1 MAARELLKLW
11 ASPPTVSPSARSS
24 SARGTPPRDSA
35 SRRPKSR
42 AQLRSVNTDR
52 SSSTLV
58 RAIWRA
64 ISWISSWSA
73 YSRVVGDDAS
83 SASRWIHLPTFWRT
97 RPIITSRMLQV
108 HELGN
113 SLAME
118 RRIPEGELRS
128 LRALEIEMEVV
139 LPGEADPAVKLD
151 AVGGDA
157 PVGVR
162 DVRLGH
168 ADRQRRFG
176 HAFVHRPGGIVG
188 DGLAVLDV
196 HQHVRRLVLDALV
209 RADRAAEGLTDLR
222 VLDGHIQDL
231 LGSAAHLGTERHRR
245 AVEDAGDRRPA
256 AADLAEPGS
265 RCEADL
271 FQRHLAELARLV
283 HRGQQR
289 DGQPLRALGNEE
301 EGDPVGAGPA
311 RARRDD
317 NGIGRVPVGDEELAA
332 GEDVAPALLG
342 GSERDAVGAELRA
355 GLHPRERHPRLSAGD
370 LRQPFLLLRV
380 AAGLENDPAAQQD
393 GGEVRPGPDGAAH
406 LLHQD
411 DQVDQAQA

>member
-42 AQLRSVNTDR
+42 AQLRSVNTAR

-64 ISWISSWSA
+64 MSWISSWSA

-118 RRIPEGELRS
+118 RRIPEGEFRS

-196 HQHVRRLVLDALV
+196 HQHVRRLVLDTLV

-222 VLDGHIQDL
+222 VLDGHVQDL

-245 AVEDAGDRRPA
+245 AVE
-256 AADLAEPGS
+256 
-265 RCEADL
+265 EA
-271 FQRHLAELARLV
+271 
-283 HRGQQR
+283 
-289 DGQPLRALGNEE
+289 
-301 EGDPVGAGPA
+301 GDPVGAGPA
-311 RARRDD
+311 RARRYDD
-317 NGIGRVPVGDEELAA
+317 GVGRVRVGDEELAA
-332 GEDVAPALLG
+332 GQDVGPSLLSG
-342 GSERDAVGAELRA
+342 GERDTVGAELRA
-355 GLHPRERHPRLSAGD
+355 GLHPRERHPRLSTGD

-380 AAGLENDPAAQQD
+380 AAGLENDPGAQQD
-393 GGEVRPGPDGAAH
+393 
-406 LLHQD
+406 
-411 DQVDQAQA
+411 